1 MDFEILPAFCWFR
14 PLQTVAIL
22 RMRKAEECITSSC
35 GHAKIWVFGKTNWP
49 DLCTRHSLFFTPFI
63 MPKDDPKKPNTADNL
78 TDNAY
83 AEPTREHSP
92 VASSR
97 QEDPFR
103 TEQVDGSNQP
113 TDKVDKTLQ
122 FETLIALPSNQ
133 DRRLSVDDPKLVKYF
148 GQYEILSEIAR
159 GGMGVVY
166 RARQRNLNRVVA
178 LKMILSGALASP
190 EDIKRFYTEAEAA
203 ASLEHPSI
211 VPIYEVGEHEGQH
224 FFSMAMVDG
233 KSLADRI
240 KSGPLSPHEA
250 AEIMAKVAKA
260 IDYAHGKGVIHRD
273 IKPANILLDPNGDPK
288 ITDFGLARID
298 EVESNLTRTGLIL
311 GTPSFMPPEQ
321 ASGKVRDIGPHSDV
335 YSIGSTLYCLLTGEA
350 PFQGLSPLDTLNK
363 VMNDSPKE
371 LRSYGFGI
379 PKDLQTICMKC
390 LEKKPEHRYPSANLL
405 ASDLDNFLN
414 NDPITARPPNL
425 LVQFRY
431 WLKKNPRLVRTARFN
446 FAALTML
453 MVLLV
458 SYLSWQSE
466 IKRIRAEAA
475 MQTSEAAKR
484 DAETAR
490 RDAETARRVAEMASE
505 SGEKAM
511 KEALNQR
518 ELAEAL
524 RKEAEKQG
532 ALSRTESM
540 ELRKKVAELEANLGA
555 DKNPDSKETVPKLP
569 K

>member
-1 MDFEILPAFCWFR
+1 
-14 PLQTVAIL
+14 
-22 RMRKAEECITSSC
+22 
-35 GHAKIWVFGKTNWP
+35 
-49 DLCTRHSLFFTPFI
+49 
-63 MPKDDPKKPNTADNL
+63 
-78 TDNAY
+78 
-83 AEPTREHSP
+83 
-92 VASSR
+92 
-97 QEDPFR
+97 
-103 TEQVDGSNQP
+103 
-113 TDKVDKTLQ
+113 
-122 FETLIALPSNQ
+122 
-133 DRRLSVDDPKLVKYF
+133 
-148 GQYEILSEIAR
+148 
-159 GGMGVVY
+159 
-166 RARQRNLNRVVA
+166 
-178 LKMILSGALASP
+178 MILSGAIAAP
-190 EDIKRFYTEAEAA
+190 EDVKRFYIEAEAA

-211 VPIYEVGEHEGQH
+211 VPIYEIGEHEGQH

-233 KSLADRI
+233 KSLADRV
-240 KSGPLSPHEA
+240 KSGPLSPQEA
-250 AEIMAKVAKA
+250 AEIMAKVAEA

-273 IKPANILLDPNGDPK
+273 IKPANILIDPNGEPK

-363 VMNDSPKE
+363 VMNDPPKE

-405 ASDLDNFLN
+405 ARDLDNFLN
-414 NDPITARPPNL
+414 NDPITARPPNR

-431 WLKKNPRLVRTARFN
+431 WLKKNPRIVRTALSIF
-446 FAALTML
+446 
-453 MVLLV
+453 VLLTILLVLSV
-458 SYLSWQSE
+458 SRFWWHSE
-466 IKRIRAEAA
+466 SQRIQAEAA
-475 MQTSEAAKR
+475 KQEAVNAMRK
-484 DAETAR
+484 
-490 RDAETARRVAEMASE
+490 AEMARAVSERSSE

-511 KEALNQR
+511 KEALDQR
-518 ELAEAL
+518 EIAEAL

-540 ELRKKVAELEANLGA
+540 QLRKKIAELEATLGA
-555 DKNPDSKETVPKLP
+555 DKNPDSKETVPKSP

>member
-1 MDFEILPAFCWFR
+1 M
-14 PLQTVAIL
+14 
-22 RMRKAEECITSSC
+22 MTSSF
-35 GHAKIWVFGKTNWP
+35 GRAKIWTFGRPNWP
-49 DLCTRHSLFFTPFI
+49 ELCSRLSLFLTLFI
-63 MPKDDPKKPNTADNL
+63 MPKDDPKKPKTTDNL

-83 AEPTREHSP
+83 DEPTRAYNP
-92 VASSR
+92 WASSR
-97 QEDPFR
+97 QEDPFK
-103 TEQVDGSNQP
+103 TEQVDDSNQP
-113 TDKVDKTLQ
+113 PGKVDKTLQ
-122 FETLIALPSNQ
+122 FETHVAQPPNQ

-159 GGMGVVY
+159 GGMGIVY

-178 LKMILSGALASP
+178 LKMILSGAIAAP
-190 EDIKRFYTEAEAA
+190 EDVKRFYIEAEAA

-211 VPIYEVGEHEGQH
+211 VPIYEIGEHEGQH

-233 KSLADRI
+233 KSLADRV
-240 KSGPLSPHEA
+240 KSGPLSPQEA
-250 AEIMAKVAKA
+250 AEIMAKVAEA

-273 IKPANILLDPNGDPK
+273 IKPANILIDPNGEPK

-363 VMNDSPKE
+363 VMNDPPKE

-405 ASDLDNFLN
+405 ARDLDNFLN
-414 NDPITARPPNL
+414 NDPITARPPNR

-431 WLKKNPRLVRTARFN
+431 WLKKNPRIVRTALSIF
-446 FAALTML
+446 
-453 MVLLV
+453 VLLTILLVLSV
-458 SYLSWQSE
+458 SRFWWHSE
-466 IKRIRAEAA
+466 SQRIQAEAA
-475 MQTSEAAKR
+475 KQEAVNAMRK
-484 DAETAR
+484 
-490 RDAETARRVAEMASE
+490 AEMARAVSERSSE

-511 KEALNQR
+511 KEALDQR
-518 ELAEAL
+518 EIAEAL

-540 ELRKKVAELEANLGA
+540 ELRKKIAELEATLGA
-555 DKNPDSKETVPKLP
+555 DKNPDSKETVPKSP